1 MSRKNEK
8 KTAVKTK
15 QPTPKK
21 SKNSSYTAVPFV
33 LFAIAVLAESCLLF
47 PNGTG
52 AVGKAVRDFL
62 CGAFGAVSYLIPIAL
77 AVFAF
82 CFFDIRRNKA
92 LAVKITSLVLFVLAF
107 SACQSLLL
115 DAALME
121 TGKFADYY
129 KKGVSGIGGGAVGGL
144 LGRLSVLAFDK
155 ILSIVILLVICAV
168 SLTFFIGTGKV
179 GIWSWVVLKVKKSRS
194 AEKPKNLPIP
204 TEPDAP
210 VTAVNIVPIP
220 RSIEPANLK
229 TTVSEPEGGNFS
241 ESTIED
247 PFIYGDEIEQS
258 EADTNFCEAQNVPMA
273 EESFKDSRAA
283 AEEKTKSAAVSA
295 TSRVPLDSK
304 GNPRAY
310 SPFADPFYE
319 EKKNEKQPK
328 KSVGEDSTIPRAYSP
343 FADPFTSMN
352 ESARPKRE
360 IPSQS
365 TIACGDGNTS
375 ENGARLLTGGAAS
388 GAQTSGV
395 PAPKPKTGLYKL
407 FRNPEEITV
416 TEDWRADVASAE
428 APAVQEVP
436 IQKNQ
441 ASALPIV
448 EIPMHPANTPNGPEV
463 SYDAPPFDIDDD
475 DEGFE
480 ETDDTAFDDPTLME
494 KPHADG
500 DIRQVYGSEPK
511 YPDYVYPP
519 FDLLDPV
526 KPLNQ
531 ISEAE
536 VIEIRNTLLDK
547 LASFRIEATL
557 SGYSVGPTI
566 TRYEITPG
574 PGVKVRQ
581 ITALTDDLALALQSD
596 GVRIATVS
604 GKSVIGV
611 EVPNE
616 KVSVVSLRALL
627 ESREF
632 INAKSRITV
641 CVGLTVTGKPVYM
654 DIDDMPHVLIAGET
668 KSGKSVAINCM
679 ILSLLYRAS
688 PDEVQLILIDP
699 KRVELN
705 VYSKI
710 PHLVMPVID
719 DPKRAAAALRWA
731 VNEMDRRYMLLD
743 KMGVR
748 NREEYCELRKQD
760 PSLECMPQIIIVID
774 ELADLML
781 QVREFVEEL
790 INRLAAMARAC
801 GIHLLVGTQR
811 PSVDIIT
818 GLIKANIP
826 ARIAFKVSSAQ
837 DSRIILGGI
846 GAEKLLGRG
855 DMLYQ
860 ATGAG
865 RMRIQG
871 AFVGG
876 SEIKRLTKFI
886 IDNNG
891 HAEFDPEVLR
901 SLDAEMDKMNK
912 SSKKSTYT
920 DEDEDNGVVDGYEPD
935 FDLLCRAI
943 EYILETGKTST
954 NNIQRVLHVGFNRAA
969 DIVDALEDMGF
980 LSRREGNRPRDVQV
994 TWEMYQEW
1002 KMRKQM

>member
-1 MSRKNEK
+1 MSRKKLQKN
-8 KTAVKTK
+8 TATNKPAK
-15 QPTPKK
+15 PPKLPKLKK
-21 SKNSSYTAVPFV
+21 SNYVAVPFV
-33 LFAIAVLAESCLLF
+33 MFIAAVLAECCLLF

-52 AVGKAVRDFL
+52 VVGKAVRDFL
-62 CGAFGAVSYLIPIAL
+62 CGSLGSVVYLVPFGLIW
-77 AVFAF
+77 FAF
-82 CFFDIRRNKA
+82 CFFAIRRNEA
-92 LAVKITSLVLFVLAF
+92 TAVKVSALVVFTIAF
-107 SACQSLLL
+107 SACQS
-115 DAALME
+115 AALYPSLTE
-121 TGKFADYY
+121 VAKFSDYY
-129 KKGVSGIGGGAVGGL
+129 KNGVEGIGGGAVGGL
-144 LGRLSVLAFDK
+144 IGRLSVLAFDRVF
-155 ILSIVILLVICAV
+155 SVVILAV
-168 SLTFFIGTGKV
+168 VCIASLSFFIGTEKV
-179 GIWSWVVLKVKKSRS
+179 GIWSWVVLKIKRSRS
-194 AEKPKNLPIP
+194 AQSPKNLPIP
-204 TEPDAP
+204 KEPDAP
-210 VTAVNIVPIP
+210 VSASDIP
-220 RSIEPANLK
+220 RIPTNIQPAIVK
-229 TTVSEPEGGNFS
+229 TTVYQPEPVKISEPS
-241 ESTIED
+241 IPD
-247 PFIYGDEIEQS
+247 PFMYGDEIERSCYHDQGCDLQES
-258 EADTNFCEAQNVPMA
+258 EANERVLDAPSSKPN
-273 EESFKDSRAA
+273 
-283 AEEKTKSAAVSA
+283 
-295 TSRVPLDSK
+295 TSPASKLPLDSN
-304 GNPRAY
+304 GTPRAY
-310 SPFADPFYE
+310 SPFAQPFFE
-319 EKKNEKQPK
+319 EQKLTAKNSSSYAQP
-328 KSVGEDSTIPRAYSP
+328 SNQDIPRAYSP
-343 FADPFTSMN
+343 FADPFTSM
-352 ESARPKRE
+352 SDLQKKQA
-360 IPSQS
+360 IPPQ
-365 TIACGDGNTS
+365 TAIACDSAQS
-375 ENGARLLTGGAAS
+375 ENATQATTQAQPQEQKKRGG
-388 GAQTSGV
+388 
-395 PAPKPKTGLYKL
+395 L
-407 FRNPEEITV
+407 FKFLKHPEEITV
-416 TEDWRADVASAE
+416 TEEQPVSAISKNTAEIKEEECELPVFEPLVRAV
-428 APAVQEVP
+428 
-436 IQKNQ
+436 
-441 ASALPIV
+441 
-448 EIPMHPANTPNGPEV
+448 PEV
-463 SYDAPPFDIDDD
+463 TVIKDYPPFDMDED
-475 DEGFE
+475 DEGFDE
-480 ETDDTAFDDPTLME
+480 ADDTAFDDPTLME
-494 KPHADG
+494 KPQAEG
-500 DIRQVYGSEPK
+500 DIRQVYGSEPR
-511 YPDYVYPP
+511 YPNYVYPT

-526 KPLNQ
+526 KQLNQ
-531 ISEAE
+531 ISEEEILE
-536 VIEIRNTLLDK
+536 VRNTLLEK
-547 LASFRIEATL
+547 LASFRVEATL

-616 KVSVVSLRALL
+616 KVSVVSLRGLL

-705 VYSKI
+705 VYSRI

-781 QVREFVEEL
+781 QVREYVEEL

-871 AFVGG
+871 AFVSGT
-876 SEIKRLTKFI
+876 EIKRLTKFI

-891 HAEFDPEVLR
+891 AAEFDPEVMR
-901 SLDAEMDKMNK
+901 SLDAEMDRMNK
-912 SSKKSTYT
+912 SSKKATYT
-920 DEDEDNGVVDGYEPD
+920 DDDGDNGTVDGYEPD

-994 TWEMYQEW
+994 TWEMYEEW
-1002 KMRKQM
+1002 KMRKQL